1 MRSFLF
7 LALSCAT
14 FAANAQI
21 YRWTDDTGRVHLTDT
36 PPPASAK
43 NVQQRSGSGA
53 PVAGAAG
60 LPYTVQRAIKENP
73 VTLFTAPD
81 CAPCGEARDLLNARG
96 VPFSEV
102 LVADDKRKE
111 ELKKAVGSLSVPS
124 LRVGTGVQKG
134 FEAGS
139 YQSMLDS
146 AGYPRTGILPA
157 RRQAAPEPAKPAAA
171 PPAQSAAEDSPNA
184 PSGPY
189 APR

>member
-1 MRSFLF
+1 MRSLLF

-14 FAANAQI
+14 FAAGAQI
-21 YRWTDDTGRVHLTDT
+21 YRWTDETGRVHLTDT

-43 NVQQRSGSGA
+43 DVQQRSGSGA
-53 PVAGAAG
+53 PVSGAAS
-60 LPYTVQRAIKENP
+60 LPYAVQRAIKENP
-73 VTLFTAPD
+73 VTLFTAPG

-102 LVADDKRKE
+102 LVVDDQQKD
-111 ELKKAVGSLSVPS
+111 ELKKVVGSLSVPA
-124 LRVGTGVQKG
+124 LRVGTSVHKG
-134 FEAGS
+134 FDADP
-139 YQSMLDS
+139 YQSMLDR

-157 RRQAAPEPAKPAAA
+157 RRQAAPEPAKPAAP
-171 PPAQSAAEDSPNA
+171 PPAESASEEA